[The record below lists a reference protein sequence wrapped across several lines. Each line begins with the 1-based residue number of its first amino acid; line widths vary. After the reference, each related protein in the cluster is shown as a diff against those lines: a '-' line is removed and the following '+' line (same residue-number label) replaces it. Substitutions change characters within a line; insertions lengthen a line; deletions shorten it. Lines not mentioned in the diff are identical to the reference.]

1 MTEGAGGQVFDRHG
15 KGAVGMMTNPFR
27 PPRRH
32 SSEGWNPGGEAG
44 RLRDGRLCRMA
55 RSVFMPVCRHSHCAG
70 MDYVNHWIPRRLVPD
85 AALPPAFMQ
94 AGLRR
99 NDGEGRGVTRT
110 QNQGCL
116 LCHLPGDRWRQFLI
130 VQQHQLEPNIPIS
143 GGNPVHIAGPDEQV
157 APGGI
162 DFLLI
167 LPDCVTIA
175 P

>member
-1 MTEGAGGQVFDRHG
+1 MVEPRREQAAEEGGPECEGWQALPDGVFDC
-15 KGAVGMMTNPFR
+15 
-27 PPRRH
+27 H
-32 SSEGWNPGGEAG
+32 SCVSSFP
-44 RLRDGRLCRMA
+44 LRGNGLCKPLD
-55 RSVFMPVCRHSHCAG
+55 S
-70 MDYVNHWIPRRLVPD
+70 
-85 AALPPAFMQ
+85 
-94 AGLRR
+94 GLRR
-99 NDGEGRGVTRT
+99 NDGEGRGVARI

-162 DFLLI
+162 GFLLI